1 MADKVLMRG
10 THVLGE
16 AAIRAGCRA
25 YFGYPITP
33 QNELPEYMAAAFA
46 KRKDAVFVQAESE
59 LASINM
65 VMGASMAGARVMTSS
80 SSPGISL
87 KQEGISYI
95 AAMELPAVI
104 VNMMRGG
111 PGLGNIAPAQGDYF
125 QATKGGGHGDYRL
138 IVLAPAFGQEIA
150 DMTRAA
156 FEMADEYRTPVMILG
171 DGMMGQMMEPVVFP
185 EPVDLSSL
193 PRKEWVLDGCAHR
206 PSRIIRSLW
215 LDMAL
220 EEEQNWR
227 LARKYRKIAEE
238 IPDQEMYLVDDAELI
253 IVAYGTAA
261 RIAKGGV
268 HRVREMGLKA
278 GLYRPKTL
286 WPFPAEQLARLS
298 SSVGGIVVFE
308 MSTGQMVEDVRLAVE
323 GRCDVSFY
331 GRPGGVVSTP
341 EELAR
346 VLSSTYHRLGTRSR
360 SRGHFGY
367 GHEGQRKVAGKY
379 LSTGN

>member
-1 MADKVLMRG
+1 MTRKVLMRG

-33 QNELPEYMAAAFA
+33 QNELPEYMSAAFA
-46 KRKDAVFVQAESE
+46 KMDDAVFIQAESE

-65 VMGASMAGARVMTSS
+65 VMGASIAGARAMTSS

-111 PGLGNIAPAQGDYF
+111 PGLGNIAPSQGDYF
-125 QATKGGGHGDYRL
+125 QATKGGGHGDYRT
-138 IVLAPAFGQEIA
+138 IVLAPAYGQEIA
-150 DMTRAA
+150 DMTRQA
-156 FEMADEYRTPVMILG
+156 FDLADHYRTPVMILG
-171 DGMMGQMMEPVVFP
+171 DGMMGQMMEPVEFP
-185 EPVDLSSL
+185 EPLTIGSL
-193 PRKEWVLDGCAHR
+193 PSKDWILDGAKDR

-215 LDMAL
+215 LDTTL
-220 EEEQNWR
+220 EEELNWR
-227 LARKYRKIAEE
+227 LVRKYDMITRD

-253 IVAYGTAA
+253 VVAYGTAA

-268 HRVREMGLKA
+268 QRVREKGLKV

-286 WPFPAEQLARLS
+286 WPFPSDPLAELS
-298 SSVGGIVVFE
+298 QQVNQMVVFE

-323 GRCDVSFY
+323 GRCEVSFY

-341 EELAR
+341 EEIAR
-346 VLSSTYHRLGTRSR
+346 VLSGAYQGRASSEWTSLRSR
-360 SRGHFGY
+360 QSRGFRILG
-367 GHEGQRKVAGKY
+367 
-379 LSTGN
+379 

>member
-1 MADKVLMRG
+1 MGPKVLMRG

-16 AAIRAGCRA
+16 SAIRAGCRA

-33 QNELPEYMAAAFA
+33 QNELPEYMASAFA
-46 KRKDAVFVQAESE
+46 KMDDAVFVQAESE

-65 VMGASMAGARVMTSS
+65 VIGASVAGARVMTSS

-87 KQEGISYI
+87 KQEGISYL

-125 QATKGGGHGDYRL
+125 QATKGGGHGDYRV

-150 DMTRAA
+150 DMARQA
-156 FEMADEYRTPVMILG
+156 FELADHYCTPVMILG

-185 EPVDLSSL
+185 DPIDPSSL
-193 PRKEWVLDGCAHR
+193 PKKNWVLDGAKGR
-206 PSRIIRSLW
+206 PSKIVRSLW
-215 LDMAL
+215 LDTAL
-220 EEEQNWR
+220 EEEVNWR
-227 LARKYRKIAEE
+227 LFRKYQAIEREV
-238 IPDQEMYLVDDAELI
+238 PDQEMYLTDDADMI
-253 IVAYGTAA
+253 VVAYGTAA

-268 HRVREMGLKA
+268 HRVRDMGLKV

-286 WPFPAEQLARLS
+286 WPFPSAPLAELS
-298 SSVGGIVVFE
+298 RRVGSMLVFE
-308 MSTGQMVEDVRLAVE
+308 MSTGQMLEDVRLAVE
-323 GRCDVSFY
+323 GRCNVTFH

-346 VLSSTYHRLGTRSR
+346 VITFEHRKMDSAHSAGATSSQVPENTAART
-360 SRGHFGY
+360 
-367 GHEGQRKVAGKY
+367 A
-379 LSTGN
+379 

>member
-1 MADKVLMRG
+1 MASKVLMRG

-33 QNELPEYMAAAFA
+33 QNELPEYMASKFA
-46 KRKDAVFVQAESE
+46 KLDGATFVQAESE

-65 VMGASMAGARVMTSS
+65 VMGAAIAGARAMTSS

-87 KQEGISYI
+87 KQEGISYL
-95 AAMELPAVI
+95 AGMELPAVI

-138 IVLAPAFGQEIA
+138 IVLAPAYGQEIA
-150 DMTRAA
+150 DMTRSA
-156 FEMADEYRTPVMILG
+156 FDLADRFRTPVMILG
-171 DGMMGQMMEPVVFP
+171 DGMMGQMMEPVTFP
-185 EPVDLSSL
+185 DPIDPASL
-193 PRKEWVLDGCAHR
+193 PKKNWILDGAKGR

-215 LDMAL
+215 LDPPL
-220 EEEQNWR
+220 EEELNWK
-227 LARKYRKIAEE
+227 LARKYE
-238 IPDQEMYLVDDAELI
+238 IISREIKDQETYLVEDAE
-253 IVAYGTAA
+253 IVVAAYGTAA

-268 HRVREMGLKA
+268 QRAREMGLKV
-278 GLYRPKTL
+278 GMFRPKTL
-286 WPFPAEQLARLS
+286 WPYPSEALS
-298 SSVGGIVVFE
+298 ALSRNLRRIIVFE

-323 GRCDVSFY
+323 GRCEVSFY

-341 EELAR
+341 EEVAR
-346 VLSSTYHRLGTRSR
+346 VISSYYHRGN
-360 SRGHFGY
+360 
-367 GHEGQRKVAGKY
+367 GKIPEI
-379 LSTGN
+379 LPSCA

>member
-16 AAIRAGCRA
+16 SAIRAGCRA

-33 QNELPEYMAAAFA
+33 QNELPEYMASKFA
-46 KRKDAVFVQAESE
+46 KMPDAVFLQAESE

-87 KQEGISYI
+87 KQEGISYL
-95 AAMELPAVI
+95 AAMELPAII

-111 PGLGNIAPAQGDYF
+111 PGLGNIAPSQGDYF
-125 QATKGGGHGDYRL
+125 QATRGGGHGDYRV
-138 IVLAPAFGQEIA
+138 IVLAPASGQEIC
-150 DMTRAA
+150 DMTTLA
-156 FEMADEYRTPVMILG
+156 FEWADKYRSPVMILG

-185 EPVDLSSL
+185 EPVDLASL
-193 PRKEWVLDGCAHR
+193 PTKSWILDGCKDR

-215 LDMAL
+215 LDMNL
-220 EEEQNWR
+220 EEEVNWR
-227 LARKYRKIAEE
+227 LVRKYEAISREL
-238 IPDQEMYLVDDAELI
+238 PDQEMYLCDDAELI
-253 IVAYGTAA
+253 IVAYGTCA

-268 HRVREMGLKA
+268 HRVREMGLKV

-286 WPFPAEQLARLS
+286 WPYPSAPLAALS
-298 SSVGGIVVFE
+298 KSVQHILCFE

-323 GRCDVSFY
+323 GRCPVSFY

-341 EELAR
+341 EEIAR
-346 VLSSTYHRLGTRSR
+346 VLSSTYYRMGSQEQKSSNIIHLKDLKASGS
-360 SRGHFGY
+360 
-367 GHEGQRKVAGKY
+367 
-379 LSTGN
+379 